1 MAGPRRGGRGK
12 GSLRLPVAR
21 EGWPFIL
28 IIGVPTIAVFWLT
41 DLWWLK
47 LVLLALTV
55 FVVAFFRDP
64 ERVVPVDPSSIV
76 SPADGRVIKVERV
89 TDFKFLKD
97 EALKISIFMNLF
109 NVHVNRAPAAAKVL
123 KVIYNPGKFF
133 NASLDKVSMENE
145 QNAVVAEGPT
155 GRRFVF
161 NQIAG
166 LVARRIVCHA
176 AEGDSLAKGERF
188 GLIRFGSRLDVY
200 LPVDCTVSVRPGERV
215 KAGSSVLGY
224 WGVEPPSGG

>member
-1 MAGPRRGGRGK
+1 M
-12 GSLRLPVAR
+12 RLPVAR
-21 EGWPFIL
+21 EGWPFI
-28 IIGVPTIAVFWLT
+28 IIAGVPTIAVFLFT

-47 LVLLALTV
+47 LVLFALTV

-89 TDFKFLKD
+89 TDFKFLKE
-97 EALKISIFMNLF
+97 EAVKISIFMNLF
-109 NVHVNRAPAAAKVL
+109 NVHVNRAPSAARVVE
-123 KVIYNPGKFF
+123 VIYNPGKFF
-133 NASLDKVSMENE
+133 NASLDKASMENE
-145 QNAVVAEGPT
+145 QNAVIAEGPT

-176 AEGDSLAKGERF
+176 AEGDNLVKGERF

-200 LPVDCTVSVRPGERV
+200 LPVDCTVSVKPGERV

-224 WGVEPPSGG
+224 WAS

>member
-1 MAGPRRGGRGK
+1 
-12 GSLRLPVAR
+12 
-21 EGWPFIL
+21 
-28 IIGVPTIAVFWLT
+28 
-41 DLWWLK
+41 
-47 LVLLALTV
+47 VLLALTV

-123 KVIYNPGKFF
+123 KVIYNPGRFF
-133 NASLDKVSMENE
+133 NASHDKASMENE
-145 QNAVVAEGPT
+145 QNAVIAEGPT

-188 GLIRFGSRLDVY
+188 GMIRFGSRLDVY
-200 LPVDCTVSVRPGERV
+200 LPVDCKVSVRPGERV

-224 WGVEPPSGG
+224 WGA

>member
-1 MAGPRRGGRGK
+1 
-12 GSLRLPVAR
+12 LRLPVAR
-21 EGWPFIL
+21 EGWPFI
-28 IIGVPTIAVFWLT
+28 IIMGVPTIAVFWLT

-123 KVIYNPGKFF
+123 KVIYNPGRFF
-133 NASLDKVSMENE
+133 NASHDKASMENE
-145 QNAVVAEGPT
+145 QNAVIAEGPT

-188 GLIRFGSRLDVY
+188 GMIRFGSRLDVY
-200 LPVDCTVSVRPGERV
+200 LPVDCKVSVRPGERV

-224 WGVEPPSGG
+224 WGA